1 MKIGIM
7 LDQSWT
13 FTPTEA
19 DKADGYYEPIV
30 EIPDAYLPKIKKAEK
45 EYWRWQAYLQDLFDA
60 AREKIKKGDKKSG
73 ILSGKR
79 KKQWR

>member
-7 LDQSWT
+7 LDQSWA

-19 DKADGYYEPIV
+19 DKADGYYEPII

-60 AREKIKKGDKKSG
+60 AREKIKAKE
-73 ILSGKR
+73 KR
-79 KKQWR
+79 RR